1 VKVAILG
8 ANGQLG
14 SNLVKAFGK
23 DAIPLTHRD
32 LDITEP
38 GSVQIL
44 KELKPDVV
52 INTAAYVRVDDAE
65 VEAEK
70 AFQVNAIGALN
81 VAKACNEL
89 LFSKK
94 EFLGIKP
101 EFGVY
106 HMVNE
111 GYRP

>member
-1 VKVAILG
+1 MISVKVAILG

-14 SNLVKAFGK
+14 SDLVKAFEK

-32 LDITEP
+32 LDVTEP

-65 VEAEK
+65 VEVEK

-89 LFSKK
+89 KV
-94 EFLGIKP
+94 EQI
-101 EFGVY
+101 
-106 HMVNE
+106 
-111 GYRP
+111 RR